1 MLHTEVQSLRITLQ
15 NCTNISFPYL
25 QYLKVTE
32 HSMLGLVYDSPSPV
46 LNPGP
51 TTKNYYLSTHVELG
65 LLRYIMTFKY

>member
-32 HSMLGLVYDSPSPV
+32 HSMLGLVYDSTPPG

-51 TTKNYYLSTHVELG
+51 TTKNS
-65 LLRYIMTFKY
+65 

>member
-25 QYLKVTE
+25 QYLKATE
-32 HSMLGLVYDSPSPV
+32 HSMLGLVYNYTPPV

-51 TTKNYYLSTHVELG
+51 TTRNYYLSTHVKLG
-65 LLRYIMTFKY
+65 LLRYIMMFKY

>member
-32 HSMLGLVYDSPSPV
+32 HSMLGLVYDY
-46 LNPGP
+46 P
-51 TTKNYYLSTHVELG
+51 TSN
-65 LLRYIMTFKY
+65 